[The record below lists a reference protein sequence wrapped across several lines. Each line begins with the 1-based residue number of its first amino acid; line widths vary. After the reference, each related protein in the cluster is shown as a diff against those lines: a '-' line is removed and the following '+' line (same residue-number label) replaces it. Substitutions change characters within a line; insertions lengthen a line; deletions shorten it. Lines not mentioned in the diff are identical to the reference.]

1 MATKAELYHLAL
13 EQLEDST
20 GDILSSALVTDDGL
34 VMASTTS
41 GEINKETFAAY
52 CAAAF
57 KRAGETMEELSS
69 ENIDTLLFESKNH
82 RVVTVRVGEHA
93 LLVVLTGMNVQM
105 GLVLINIQR
114 TAQKIKELSETS
126 SFTPSAASA
135 KAH

>member
-1 MATKAELYHLAL
+1 MPTKAELYHLAL
-13 EQLEDST
+13 EQLEQST

-41 GEINKETFAAY
+41 GEVNKETFAAY

-57 KRAGETMEELSS
+57 KRAGETMEELSG

-82 RVVTVRVGEHA
+82 RVVTARVGEHA
-93 LLVVLTGMNVQM
+93 LLTALTGKNVQM
-105 GLVLINIQR
+105 GLVLINMQR

-126 SFTPSAASA
+126 NFTPSAVLAIA
-135 KAH
+135 Q

>member
-1 MATKAELYHLAL
+1 MATKAELYLLAL
-13 EQLEDST
+13 KQLEDST

-34 VMASTTS
+34 IMASTTS
-41 GEINKETFAAY
+41 GKVNKETFAAY

-57 KRAGETMEELSS
+57 KRAGETMEELSN

-105 GLVLINIQR
+105 GLVLINIQK

>member
-34 VMASTTS
+34 IIASTTS
-41 GEINKETFAAY
+41 GEVNKEIFAAY

-57 KRAGETMEELSS
+57 KHASETMEELSK
-69 ENIDTLLFESKNH
+69 EIIDTLLFESKNH
-82 RVVTVRVGEHA
+82 RVVTVRIGEHA
-93 LLVVLTGMNVQM
+93 LLVVLTGKNVQM
-105 GLVLINIQR
+105 GLVLITIQK
-114 TAQKIKELSETS
+114 TARKIKELSETS
-126 SFTPSAASA
+126 VFTPSAASA

>member
-1 MATKAELYHLAL
+1 MATKAELYRHAL

-34 VMASTTS
+34 IMASTTS
-41 GEINKETFAAY
+41 EGVNKETFAAY

-57 KRAGETMEELSS
+57 KRASETMEELSS

-82 RVVTVRVGEHA
+82 RVVTVRVGEHV
-93 LLVVLTGMNVQM
+93 LLTALTGKNIQI
-105 GLVLINIQR
+105 GLILINMQR
-114 TAQKIKELSETS
+114 TARKIKELSETNV
-126 SFTPSAASA
+126 FTPSAVSA

>member
-57 KRAGETMEELSS
+57 KRAGETMEELSG

>member
-13 EQLEDST
+13 EQLENST

-69 ENIDTLLFESKNH
+69 ENIDTLLFESKNN
-82 RVVTVRVGEHA
+82 RIVTVRVGEHA
-93 LLVVLTGMNVQM
+93 LLVALTGKNVQM
-105 GLVLINIQR
+105 GLVLINMQR

-126 SFTPSAASA
+126 NFTPSVASA
-135 KAH
+135 KAQ

>member
-1 MATKAELYHLAL
+1 MATKAELYHHELK
-13 EQLEDST
+13 QLEDST

-105 GLVLINIQR
+105 GLVLINMQK
-114 TAQKIKELSETS
+114 TAKKIKELSETS